1 MSAVNTLIYPVADLD
16 AAKKV
21 FTTLLGAQ
29 PHTDQPYYVG
39 YNVDGQEI
47 ALDPNGHRKGLTG
60 GTPYWSVDDLEAT
73 LASLVE
79 AGATVGPEGHRRR
92 WRPHRRRPRGHRR
105 QHDRPDAGLTVRR
118 IVRTSS
124 RHE

>member
-1 MSAVNTLIYPVADLD
+1 MSAVNTLIFPVADLN

-60 GTPYWSVDDLEAT
+60 ATPYWSVDDLEAT
-73 LASLVE
+73 VAALTA
-79 AGATVGPEGHRRR
+79 AGATVSQQPTAVGGGRTVAVLV
-92 WRPHRRRPRGHRR
+92 
-105 QHDRPDAGLTVRR
+105 DADGNMIGVMQG
-118 IVRTSS
+118 
-124 RHE
+124 

>member
-1 MSAVNTLIYPVADLD
+1 MSAVNTLIYPVADL
-16 AAKKV
+16 ASAKKV
-21 FTTLLGAQ
+21 FGALLGTE

-73 LASLVE
+73 VTSLVE
-79 AGATVGPEGHRRR
+79 AGATVKQGATNVGGGRTVAVVADTD
-92 WRPHRRRPRGHRR
+92 GNMI
-105 QHDRPDAGLTVRR
+105 GLMQG
-118 IVRTSS
+118 
-124 RHE
+124 

>member
-60 GTPYWSVDDLEAT
+60 GTPFWSVDDLEAT
-73 LASLVE
+73 LAS
-79 AGATVGPEGHRRR
+79 PRRGR
-92 WRPHRRRPRGHRR
+92 RDGQRRRP
-105 QHDRPDAGLTVRR
+105 P
-118 IVRTSS
+118 TSAAAAPS
-124 RHE
+124 PSSPTPTAT